1 MRQSRSLTTG
11 EIADHCGVNLRTVIR
26 WIEKGHLPAYKL
38 PGRGN
43 NRVQLV
49 DFLSFLDRHGM
60 PLPEALRGYGNRV
73 LVVEDDRPMAESI
86 ARLLRANG
94 YEVRVALDGFQA
106 GDALRAFLP
115 ALMTLDLRMPGLDGF
130 QVLDYVRRDTEL
142 ARLKILVL
150 SSLPAGQLQQ
160 AVAAGADDALAK
172 PFDAAELVHRI
183 QALLP
188 NRLPP
193 FVARIDHEPS
203 AMGAI
208 TPARARQG
216 AIKASTTPP

>member
-1 MRQSRSLTTG
+1 MRSLTTG
-11 EIADHCGVNLRTVIR
+11 EIADYCGVNLRTVIR
-26 WIEKGHLPAYKL
+26 WIEKGYLPAYKL

-43 NRVQLV
+43 NRVRLV
-49 DFLSFLDRHGM
+49 DFLSFIDRHGM
-60 PLPEALRGYGNRV
+60 PMPEALRGYGNRV
-73 LVVEDDRPMAESI
+73 LVVEDDPPMAESI
-86 ARLLRANG
+86 ARVLRASG

-130 QVLDYVRRDTEL
+130 QVLDYVRQDPEL
-142 ARLKILVL
+142 ARLKVLIL
-150 SSLPAGQLQQ
+150 SALPEERLRQ

-172 PFDAAELVHRI
+172 PFDAAELVRRT

-193 FVARIDHEPS
+193 FVTHLDREPPT
-203 AMGAI
+203 MGNPSLQ
-208 TPARARQG
+208 PARA
-216 AIKASTTPP
+216 KAQ

>member
-1 MRQSRSLTTG
+1 MRSLTTG
-11 EIADHCGVNLRTVIR
+11 EIADYCGVNLRTVIR
-26 WIEKGHLPAYKL
+26 WIEKGYLPAYKL

-43 NRVQLV
+43 NRVRLV
-49 DFLSFLDRHGM
+49 DFLSFIDRHGM
-60 PLPEALRGYGNRV
+60 PMPEALRGYGNRV
-73 LVVEDDRPMAESI
+73 LVVEDDPPMAESI
-86 ARLLRANG
+86 ARVLRASG

-130 QVLDYVRRDTEL
+130 QVLDYVRQDPEL
-142 ARLKILVL
+142 ARLKVLIL
-150 SSLPAGQLQQ
+150 SALPEERLRQ

-172 PFDAAELVHRI
+172 PFDATELVHRT

-193 FVARIDHEPS
+193 FVTHLDREPPT
-203 AMGAI
+203 MGNPSLQ
-208 TPARARQG
+208 PARA
-216 AIKASTTPP
+216 KAQ

>member
-1 MRQSRSLTTG
+1 MRALTTG
-11 EIADHCGVNLRTVIR
+11 DIAEYCGVNLRTVIR
-26 WIEKGHLPAYKL
+26 WIEKGYLPAYKL

-49 DFLSFLDRHGM
+49 DFLSFIDRHGM

-73 LVVEDDRPMAESI
+73 LVVEDDEPMAESI

-115 ALMTLDLRMPGLDGF
+115 AVMTLDLRMPGIDGF
-130 QVLDYVRRDTEL
+130 QVLDYVRQDPEL

-150 SSLPAGQLQQ
+150 SSLPEERLRQ

-172 PFDAAELVHRI
+172 PFEAAELVRRI
-183 QALLP
+183 ETLRPSRSVPETVRAVSV
-188 NRLPP
+188 
-193 FVARIDHEPS
+193 VASEHPMMNEPS
-203 AMGAI
+203 IHPEQAK
-208 TPARARQG
+208 T
-216 AIKASTTPP
+216 